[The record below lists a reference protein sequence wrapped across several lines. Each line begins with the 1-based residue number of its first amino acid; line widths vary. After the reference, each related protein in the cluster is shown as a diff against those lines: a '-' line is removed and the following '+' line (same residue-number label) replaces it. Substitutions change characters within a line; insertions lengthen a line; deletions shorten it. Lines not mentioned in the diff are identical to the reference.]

1 MSDSISTKE
10 EMFNQLLSIIE
21 SEEFKNKLNELND
34 NFFNLKQ
41 ELHIRNLLVEL
52 FNQKHKEQG
61 ERAIAEYPRLEKEKT
76 TEKERTSY
84 TRVDLSL
91 VDEKNPKTPFKIEL
105 KYHLP
110 KDKGGFSEYQESIQ
124 KHFIDRKSNGFILIV
139 CNSKTEERESF
150 EKMWLSKETIFSEL
164 SLDKNDYKWKE
175 NLKSKFEETSN
186 AQAHFFE
193 ITVEKPFET
202 TYHFFILEERKK

>member
-1 MSDSISTKE
+1 MNK
-10 EMFNQLLSIIE
+10 MFEQLLSIIK
-21 SEEFKNKLNELND
+21 SKRFKRKLSKLND

-41 ELHIRNLLVEL
+41 EIQIRNLLVEL
-52 FNQKHKEQG
+52 FNRDFKGE
-61 ERAIAEYPRLEKEKT
+61 ERAIAEYRVPNKDIRIDLALVNKNNKE
-76 TEKERTSY
+76 
-84 TRVDLSL
+84 
-91 VDEKNPKTPFKIEL
+91 NPFKIEL
-105 KYHLP
+105 KYHFP

-124 KHFIDRKSNGFILIV
+124 KHFIDRESNGFILIV
-139 CNSKTEERESF
+139 CNSNTEERESF

>member
-1 MSDSISTKE
+1 MSDSIRTKE
-10 EMFNQLLSIIE
+10 EMFNQLLSIIK
-21 SEEFKNKLNELND
+21 SKRFKRKLAKLND

-41 ELHIRNLLVEL
+41 EIQIRNLLVEL
-52 FNQKHKEQG
+52 FNKDFKGE
-61 ERAIAEYPRLEKEKT
+61 ERAIAEY
-76 TEKERTSY
+76 
-84 TRVDLSL
+84 RVPNKDIRIDLAL
-91 VDEKNPKTPFKIEL
+91 VNKNNKKNPFKIEL
-105 KYHLP
+105 KYHFP

-124 KHFIDRKSNGFILIV
+124 KHFIDRESNGFILIV
-139 CNSKTEERESF
+139 CNSKIEERESF

>member
-1 MSDSISTKE
+1 MNK
-10 EMFNQLLSIIE
+10 MFEQLLSIIK
-21 SEEFKNKLNELND
+21 SKRFKRKLSKLND

-41 ELHIRNLLVEL
+41 EIQIRNLLVEL
-52 FNQKHKEQG
+52 FNRDFKGE
-61 ERAIAEYPRLEKEKT
+61 ERAIAEYRVPNKDIRIDLALVNKNNKE
-76 TEKERTSY
+76 
-84 TRVDLSL
+84 
-91 VDEKNPKTPFKIEL
+91 NPFKIEL
-105 KYHLP
+105 KYHFP

-124 KHFIDRKSNGFILIV
+124 KHFIDRESNGFILIV
-139 CNSKTEERESF
+139 CNSNTEERESF

-164 SLDKNDYKWKE
+164 SLDKNNYKWKE